1 MDIIYD
7 NEDLNYI
14 LSPTYNWVEIDA
26 REGGPGSHLSSFQIL
41 VIIKM
46 MLKQLT
52 FLLPLGFM
60 VLNMI
65 K

>member
-1 MDIIYD
+1 MRGKR
-7 NEDLNYI
+7 DLVFPSKLPSDTGN
-14 LSPTYNWVEIDA
+14 NQDDVE
-26 REGGPGSHLSSFQIL
+26 
-41 VIIKM
+41 
-46 MLKQLT
+46 QLT